1 MALSGQFGPRPAARV
16 RGPVRASRIFLP
28 LSTLVLASA
37 LSFAACGDGKSDE
50 EEIVAAIN
58 YALVSTDPDACT
70 EGMTQAFSEQ
80 GFRQEGAGAVE
91 SCEQNARAEESP
103 NDPVK
108 VTNVE
113 VDASKATAEIGLTDD
128 GDPIGQVLVAAL
140 VDEDGDW
147 KLDEFT
153 GYAEFDK
160 RKWVEEQR
168 EGLESGHDVIRPQVV
183 DCVVEAYRKRSRPE
197 IEKMVLGGSAQTELE
212 IDENCDP

>member
-1 MALSGQFGPRPAARV
+1 
-16 RGPVRASRIFLP
+16 VRASRLLLP

-37 LSFAACGDGKSDE
+37 FGFAACGDGKSDE
-50 EEIVAAIN
+50 EEIIAAIDF
-58 YALVSTDPDACT
+58 ALVSTDPDACT

-103 NDPVK
+103 NDPVE

-113 VDASKATAEIGLTDD
+113 VDGSKATAEIGLTDD
-128 GDPIGQVLVAAL
+128 GEPVGQVLAAAL

-160 RKWVEEQR
+160 RKWVAEQR
-168 EGLESGHDVIRPQVV
+168 KDLESGYEAIKPQVV
-183 DCVVEAYRKRSRPE
+183 DCIVEAYRKMSRLE
-197 IEKMVLGGSAQTELE
+197 IEEMVLGGSAQAELE
-212 IDENCDP
+212 IDENCDL